1 MSLRDRAAQF
11 APFAALNGYEDAITE
26 TARNTSD
33 YPELSVW
40 QMQELSRKLAYA
52 MSFADPPEIDITYFV
67 PDKLKSGG
75 AYVTLRAAI
84 KKVDACLNTLT
95 FTDKT
100 QIALTAVC
108 DINGEIFSEID
119 LWVL

>member
-1 MSLRDRAAQF
+1 MSLRERAAQF
-11 APFAALNGYEDAITE
+11 APFAALTGYEDAITE

-75 AYVTLRAAI
+75 AYVTVTAAI

-95 FTDKT
+95 LADKT
-100 QIALTAVC
+100 QIPLTAVC
-108 DINGEIFSEID
+108 DINGDIFSEIEQ
-119 LWVL
+119 